1 MIPTFTQTYDL
12 LITGGR
18 VMDPSQNVD
27 GPRDIAVA
35 GGRIVRIEAA
45 GSVDRRT
52 ARRVLDA
59 AGKIVTPGLIDLHTH
74 VAGGLRKIAA
84 EETMLPAD
92 LGGVFSGVTTV
103 LDAGS
108 TGAYNIA
115 GFINHVIDAPSTKTR
130 VLALINVGTTGV
142 MKAPEVRDAADMDRD
157 ASVAAM
163 RARPDVIRGV
173 KLRMIS
179 PAITALGLDVAKAA
193 KEIAV
198 NGGGFVLVHIG
209 DILKQDP
216 IAPKLTPGLLTDVL
230 GRGDIV
236 THSLTHQPG
245 GLLSGDS
252 SQPASRRTLIPQAM
266 EARAKGVIFDVGVG
280 RANFSFD
287 AAKRVLDAGFVPD
300 TLSSDITMGS
310 RLGGPTYS
318 LTECMGKLMSVGLSL
333 ADVVRMTTSAPA
345 KALGMSDIIGSL
357 QAGREADISIF
368 EAVEGD
374 WLFHDVTG
382 AKNRGRLAIRP
393 VCAIRRGEVMPLDFG
408 PRPWGWLPDRA

>member
-1 MIPTFTQTYDL
+1 
-12 LITGGR
+12 
-18 VMDPSQNVD
+18 MDPAQSID

-35 GGRIVRIEAA
+35 GGRIVRVEAA
-45 GSVDRRT
+45 ASIDRRS

-59 AGKIVTPGLIDLHTH
+59 TGKIVTPGLIDLHTH

-108 TGAYNIA
+108 TGAYNVA

-142 MKAPEVRDAADMDRD
+142 MKAPEVRDAADIDRD

-163 RARPDVIRGV
+163 RARPDVIKGV
-173 KLRMIS
+173 KVRMIS
-179 PAITALGLDVAKAA
+179 PAIAAMGLDVARAA

-216 IAPKLTPGLLTDVL
+216 VALKLTPGLLTDVL
-230 GRGDIV
+230 GKGDIV

-245 GLLSGDS
+245 GLLSGS
-252 SQPASRRTLIPQAM
+252 SSNASGSARTLLPQAK

-287 AAKRVLDAGFVPD
+287 SAKRVLDAGFVPD

-345 KALGMSDIIGSL
+345 QALGMSDVLGSL
-357 QAGREADISIF
+357 QVGREADISLL
-368 EAVEGD
+368 EAVDGD

-382 AKNRGRLAIRP
+382 AKKHGRYAIRP
-393 VCAIRRGEVMPLDFG
+393 VCAIRAGEVAPLDFG